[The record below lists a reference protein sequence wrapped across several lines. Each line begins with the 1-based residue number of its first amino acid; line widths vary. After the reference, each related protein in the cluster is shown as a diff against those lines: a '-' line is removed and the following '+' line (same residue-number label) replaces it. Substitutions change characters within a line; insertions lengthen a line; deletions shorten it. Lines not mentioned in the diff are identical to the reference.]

1 MVIRAGKKE
10 DLPRVLE
17 LIKELAGYLKE
28 AEAVKNTL
36 AAMERDA
43 FGKHPLFG
51 FFVAERDGAIIGTA
65 IYYYR
70 YSTWKGKQ
78 IYLEDLIVT
87 EKERGK
93 GTGKKLFDKTV
104 EKGKETACSGM
115 GWNVLEWNAPAIDF
129 YKKNYEVELDDQLIN
144 CSISFD
150 N

>member
-10 DLPRVLE
+10 DLPHVLE

-36 AAMERDA
+36 AIMERDS
-43 FGKHPLFG
+43 FGKHPLFR

-104 EKGKETACSGM
+104 EKGKETGCSGM
-115 GWNVLEWNAPAIDF
+115 GWNVLEWNAPAINF

-144 CSISFD
+144 CSITF
-150 N
+150 NN